1 VAGLGWDKIQRPA
14 AADSRV
20 DVLATLHA
28 LGPGRVGLRD
38 LGRKQRCL
46 ARQFRR
52 WNGQFQQSKQREIP
66 DVDEVRDRLATS
78 LPEQG
83 WAGIVDGDY
92 GIDNCVCRPE
102 GSVAIVLDAHF
113 RP

>member
-1 VAGLGWDKIQRPA
+1 MPSA
-14 AADSRV
+14 
-20 DVLATLHA
+20 
-28 LGPGRVGLRD
+28 GPGRVGLRD